1 MDTTNDTNSSNTN
14 TDNSAEPPNVVNNSD
29 DRQSFSSST
38 NDSNP
43 NLNTQANSSTP
54 TGQPQ
59 NQAPQ
64 PPPPQQTIV
73 HVRDRLFHALF
84 YRIAI
89 IYARKF
95 PKTLRRLSEF
105 FALILALGSFALLSY
120 LHIVFNRNP
129 INCLEKIQEKWPRD
143 GVLRVEIVHNASS
156 LYIMSN
162 ETSSKHDLFSY
173 SLEQSYEKEYPSSVL
188 EFIANYIK
196 NDEDIGSNS
205 HLDES
210 GDSESFTYVKDSH
223 AQDDEQNNTSWFF
236 NPLSYFKIK
245 NHPSY
250 SKSSSHSKSNSKK
263 KHDEKQE
270 SADSETIAK
279 SQSQTE
285 ELAKADDVTLSNE
298 KTASTESSKNESDIL
313 PPPPTVQIEMT
324 KKEIPTSTVET
335 MSPAYK
341 LIKEAFSEL
350 QLFTKVCKLTDAFVF
365 FYK

>member
-1 MDTTNDTNSSNTN
+1 MDTINETNSNQNADNQNSNTVL
-14 TDNSAEPPNVVNNSD
+14 PNDVPD
-29 DRQSFSSST
+29 DRRSISSSG
-38 NDSNP
+38 NVSNSNP
-43 NLNTQANSSTP
+43 
-54 TGQPQ
+54 QPQ
-59 NQAPQ
+59 PQPSASVDQAQTQPTQLPPQ

-95 PKTLRRLSEF
+95 PKSLRRLSEF
-105 FALILALGSFALLSY
+105 LALILALGSFALLSY

-129 INCLEKIQEKWPRD
+129 INCLEKIQDKWPRD

-156 LYIMSN
+156 FYIMSN
-162 ETSSKHDLFSY
+162 ETSSSKSDLFSY

-196 NDEDIGSNS
+196 SDEEGGSSS
-205 HLDES
+205 HSNESDEN
-210 GDSESFTYVKDSH
+210 ESFTFTNDFH
-223 AQDDEQNNTSWFF
+223 EQNSTSWFF

-250 SKSSSHSKSNSKK
+250 SKPSGLSKSLTKK
-263 KHDEKQE
+263 KINEKQE
-270 SADSETIAK
+270 SAHDKNKDEEVKANDAK
-279 SQSQTE
+279 
-285 ELAKADDVTLSNE
+285 LSNT
-298 KTASTESSKNESDIL
+298 KTVSAESSKNESDL
-313 PPPPTVQIEMT
+313 LTPPPTVQIEMT

-350 QLFTKVCKLTDAFVF
+350 QLFSKVCKSKSVF
-365 FYK
+365 IFQT

>member
-1 MDTTNDTNSSNTN
+1 
-14 TDNSAEPPNVVNNSD
+14 
-29 DRQSFSSST
+29 
-38 NDSNP
+38 
-43 NLNTQANSSTP
+43 
-54 TGQPQ
+54 
-59 NQAPQ
+59 
-64 PPPPQQTIV
+64 
-73 HVRDRLFHALF
+73 LF

-156 LYIMSN
+156 FYIMSN
-162 ETSSKHDLFSY
+162 ETSLKHDLFSY

-188 EFIANYIK
+188 EFISNYIK
-196 NDEDIGSNS
+196 SDEENGANS
-205 HLDES
+205 HSMDES
-210 GDSESFTYVKDSH
+210 IDNESYTYAKDSFT
-223 AQDDEQNNTSWFF
+223 QNAELNSTSWFF

-245 NHPSY
+245 NHPSFSRTSSQ
-250 SKSSSHSKSNSKK
+250 SKFNSKK
-263 KHDEKQE
+263 KHFEKQE
-270 SADSETIAK
+270 STESSEMNDKPLIQA
-279 SQSQTE
+279 E
-285 ELAKADDVTLSNE
+285 ELAKAVDVAPSHE
-298 KTASTESSKNESDIL
+298 KSTSTESSKNESNIL
-313 PPPPTVQIEMT
+313 TPPPTVQIEMN

-350 QLFTKVCKLTDAFVF
+350 QLFSKVCKLIDSLMF
-365 FYK
+365 